1 MGYNFNQNLKM
12 TNNEKEILFIKEL
25 TSNLDLE
32 EGFLTL
38 DTEINEID
46 FDSLA
51 ILSTIATLDSVFKV
65 TISPDQL
72 TKCKTFREILD
83 LLN

>member
-1 MGYNFNQNLKM
+1 M
-12 TNNEKEILFIKEL
+12 
-25 TSNLDLE
+25 E

-51 ILSTIATLDSVFKV
+51 ILSTIATLDSVFNV